1 MYKIYNKPM
10 TYTYSKKTEGK
21 TMLGK
26 LRKISLSN
34 WILIGM
40 ILGLVVGLFLNF
52 FVADSYIKDII
63 LMDNVFYLGGNLF
76 IKLMKM
82 LVVPLV
88 FCSIIVGAASISDI
102 RKIGT
107 IGGRTIAI
115 YLLTTALAVT
125 IALSIG
131 MLLQPGAGLNMAA
144 AAQSSNVTINQT
156 MTDTILN
163 MVPENPLNSL
173 ANGDMLPVIIFAL
186 LIGVILAKLKEETQ
200 LVNDLFTQSNRIM
213 MEMTSIVMKFAPI
226 GVFCL
231 MAKTFGSLGFEGLL
245 PLGKYILCVLI
256 GLAIQAFVVYPS
268 LMVLFTRL
276 NPLKFFRKFYSV
288 MVFAFSSST
297 SNATIPLNLERL
309 SELGVSSEISSF
321 TIPLGATINMDGTAI
336 MQGVAVMFA
345 AQAYGMDLGTAGLLT
360 VIFTAVMAS
369 IGTAGVPS
377 VGLVT
382 LTMVFNSV
390 GLPVEAIG
398 IIFGIDHVLDMVRTA
413 VNVTGDAI
421 CTIIV
426 SFQNKA
432 MDIDVFNGKKE
443 PETIGI
449 ELDQI

>member
-1 MYKIYNKPM
+1 
-10 TYTYSKKTEGK
+10 
-21 TMLGK
+21 MLDRLKG
-26 LRKISLSN
+26 ISLGN

-40 ILGLVVGLFLNF
+40 VLGLIVGLIVNF
-52 FVADSYIKDII
+52 YITDPFIKDIV
-63 LMDNVFYLGGNLF
+63 LMNNVFYLGGNLF

-88 FCSIIVGAASISDI
+88 FFSIVVGVASISDI
-102 RKIGT
+102 RT
-107 IGGRTIAI
+107 IGSIGGTTILI
-115 YLLTTALAVT
+115 YLLTTAVAVT
-125 IALSIG
+125 VALAIG
-131 MLLQPGAGLNMAA
+131 IVVQPGAGLHMAGIA
-144 AAQSSNVTINQT
+144 DTANVTANQT

-163 MVPENPLNSL
+163 MVPDNPFSSL
-173 ANGDMLPVIIFAL
+173 ASGDMLPVIIFGL
-186 LIGVILAKLKEETQ
+186 LIGIILAKLRDETEAF
-200 LVNDLFTQSNRIM
+200 NKIFTEGNRIM

-231 MAKTFGSLGFEGLL
+231 MARTFGGLGLDGLL
-245 PLGKYILCVLI
+245 PLGKYFVCVLI

-268 LMVLFTRL
+268 LLVIFTRL
-276 NPLKFFRKFYSV
+276 NPVKFFRRFFPV
-288 MVFAFSSST
+288 MFFAFSSST
-297 SNATIPLNLERL
+297 SNATIPLNLEKL
-309 SELGVSSEISSF
+309 SEMGVSRDVSSF

-345 AQAYGMDLGTAGLLT
+345 AQAYGIDLGTSALLT

-390 GLPVEAIG
+390 GLPVQAIG
-398 IIFGIDHVLDMVRTA
+398 VIFGIDHILDMFRTA

-426 SFQNKA
+426 SLKNKA
-432 MDIDVFNGKKE
+432 MDVDVYNGKKPPVKE
-443 PETIGI
+443 EHIM
-449 ELDQI
+449 

>member
-1 MYKIYNKPM
+1 MI
-10 TYTYSKKTEGK
+10 SKLKS
-21 TMLGK
+21 
-26 LRKISLSN
+26 ISLSN

-40 ILGLVVGLFLNF
+40 ILGFLVGLFLNF
-52 FVADSYIKDII
+52 FVSDHFIKNII
-63 LMDNVFYLGGNLF
+63 LIDNVFYLGGTLF

-88 FCSIIVGAASISDI
+88 FCSIVVGAASISDI

-107 IGGRTIAI
+107 IGGRTILI
-115 YLLTTALAVT
+115 YLITTAVAVT
-125 IALSIG
+125 IALGLGALI
-131 MLLQPGAGLNMAA
+131 QPGAGLNMVASA
-144 AAQSSNVTINQT
+144 DVANVTLNQT

-163 MVPENPLNSL
+163 MVPDNPFSSL
-173 ANGDMLPVIIFAL
+173 ASGDMLPVIIFGL
-186 LIGVILAKLKEETQ
+186 LIGIILAKLKEEVSVVTKFFEQ
-200 LVNDLFTQSNRIM
+200 TNHIM
-213 MEMTSIVMKFAPI
+213 MELTSLVMKFAPI

-231 MAKTFGSLGFEGLL
+231 MARTFAGLGFEGLL
-245 PLGKYILCVLI
+245 PLGKYIICVLI
-256 GLAIQAFVVYPS
+256 GLAIQAFIVYPS
-268 LMVLFTRL
+268 LLVAFTRL
-276 NPLKFFRKFYSV
+276 NPIRFFKKFVSV
-288 MVFAFSSST
+288 MFFAFSSST
-297 SNATIPLNLERL
+297 SNATIPINMEKV
-309 SELGVSSEISSF
+309 SEMGVSPEISSF

-336 MQGVAVMFA
+336 MQGCAVMFA
-345 AQAYGMDLGTAGLLT
+345 AQAYGMDLTMAGLLT

-398 IIFGIDHVLDMVRTA
+398 IIFGIDHILDMFRTA

-432 MDIDVFNGKKE
+432 FDVDVFNGKKAA
-443 PETIGI
+443 ETIGI
-449 ELDQI
+449 EYE